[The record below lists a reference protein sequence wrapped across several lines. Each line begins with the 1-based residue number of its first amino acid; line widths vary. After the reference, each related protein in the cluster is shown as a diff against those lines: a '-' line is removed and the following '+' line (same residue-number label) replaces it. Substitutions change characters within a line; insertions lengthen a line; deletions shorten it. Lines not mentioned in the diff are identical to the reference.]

1 MTCAMAMAKGAANDQ
16 PGGSAAPQRAAAP
29 GVAEA
34 ARPTK
39 FSCKGVWKVFGDGA
53 AALLARHG
61 NAPSA
66 ADLAQAGLIGAVRD
80 ASLEVGAGEI
90 FIIMGLSGSG
100 KSTLVRCMSRLI
112 EPTAG
117 EIHYEGRDLLKASA
131 REMIELR
138 RHKMGMVFQHFALL
152 PHLTVLGNVAFPL
165 EVQGVGRRTREKRA
179 LEVIEL
185 VGLAGRERYYP
196 RELSGGQQQRVG
208 IARSLAVE
216 PEIWFLDEPFS
227 ALDPLIRREM
237 QDEFLRLQKLL
248 QKTIV
253 FITHD
258 FDEAIRLADRIAIMK
273 DGVIIQLGTPE
284 ELVTR
289 PATDYVAEFTRDVPR
304 AKVLTARSVM
314 RPLPDGQAR
323 GDRANDYAGEVKIE
337 SRIAE
342 IAAQV
347 EASERPF
354 AVVDGAGQVVGEL
367 GRDEVIAVLVGRE
380 RR

>member
-1 MTCAMAMAKGAANDQ
+1 MIQHDHDTSWGTPVTDSGAG
-16 PGGSAAPQRAAAP
+16 PH
-29 GVAEA
+29 
-34 ARPTK
+34 ARDVNLA
-39 FSCKGVWKVFGDGA
+39 CEGVWKIFGPNA
-53 AALLARHG
+53 ETFLARHDG
-61 NAPSA
+61 APSLEDLA
-66 ADLAQAGLIGAVRD
+66 AGGMICAVRQADLEIQR
-80 ASLEVGAGEI
+80 GEI
-90 FIIMGLSGSG
+90 FVIMGLSGSG

-117 EIHYEGRDLLKASA
+117 KVIFEGQNLLAASE

-165 EVQGVGRRTREKRA
+165 EVQGVPRTQREARA

-185 VGLAGRERYYP
+185 VGLTGRESYYP

-216 PEIWFLDEPFS
+216 PEVWFLDEPFS

-237 QDEFLRLQKLL
+237 QDEFLRLQNVLR
-248 QKTIV
+248 KTIV

-273 DGVIIQLGTPE
+273 DGAIIQIGTPE
-284 ELVTR
+284 ELVIR
-289 PATDYVAEFTRDVPR
+289 PATDYVAEFTRDVSH

-314 RPLPDGQAR
+314 VTASGI
-323 GDRANDYAGEVKIE
+323 GHVAG
-337 SRIAE
+337 S
-342 IAAQV
+342 IAATTRI
-347 EASERPF
+347 EALAARVINADKPF
-354 AVVDGAGQVVGEL
+354 AVTDEDGRPIGYLTRQAVLE
-367 GRDEVIAVLVGRE
+367 VLVGTGRTE
-380 RR
+380 